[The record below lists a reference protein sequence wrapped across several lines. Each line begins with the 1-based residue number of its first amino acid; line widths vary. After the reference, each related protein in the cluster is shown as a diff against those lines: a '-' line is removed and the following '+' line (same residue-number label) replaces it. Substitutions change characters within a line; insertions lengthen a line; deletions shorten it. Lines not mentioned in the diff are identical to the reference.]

1 MKKPIFEVREKDL
14 AMIAELEKQC
24 FSDPW
29 SLRTIE
35 DAFRQKDYFIYVWRD
50 MKRVSGYVIG
60 RLAADEGELLRV
72 GVLPF
77 IRNFGIGAR
86 LVCVLQEELTKR
98 VVSAVYLEVRESNKP
113 AIRMYKKR
121 GFIVQGRRPK
131 YYRNPLEDAVLMRWD
146 VPAQSLPVVSEEEPY
161 YNETH
166 KEENEMKCNLCG
178 RSMKEKE
185 DFFKGEKEWGYF
197 SGKDLECHEFF
208 LCEHCYDELVKKFKI
223 PVSVKEKKEVLT

>member
-1 MKKPIFEVREKDL
+1 
-14 AMIAELEKQC
+14 MIAELEKQC

-86 LVCVLQEELTKR
+86 LVRVLQEE
-98 VVSAVYLEVRESNKP
+98 
-113 AIRMYKKR
+113 

-131 YYRNPLEDAVLMRWD
+131 YYRNPMEDAVLMRWD
-146 VPAQSLPVVSEEEPY
+146 VPAQSLPVVSEEKPS

-178 RSMKEKE
+178 RTIKEKE

-197 SGKDLECHEFF
+197 SGKDLECHEFY